1 MRVGRALLHMT
12 MHLHLCRQ
20 HDPLRTA
27 VNFERPLLMM
37 GECVGAGGSGGGG
50 EGAAAEAGHED
61 DGHARLCLLGFLG
74 CL

>member
-1 MRVGRALLHMT
+1 MI
-12 MHLHLCRQ
+12 MHSHLCRQ
-20 HDPLRTA
+20 HDVSCTE
-27 VNFERPLLMM
+27 VNFERLLLMM

-61 DGHARLCLLGFLG
+61 DGHAGLRLLGLLG